1 MSVKACQDLE
11 LCTFQ
16 RYRLLF
22 AVSIDQ
28 LDEWE
33 WPNMYSD
40 SPAGV
45 SEDTPLE
52 CGFTLRY
59 THPLTCGLIQ

>member
-11 LCTFQ
+11 LRTFQ

-28 LDEWE
+28 LDEWD
-33 WPNMYSD
+33 WPNVHND
-40 SPAGV
+40 SSAAV
-45 SEDTPLE
+45 SEDTPRPI
-52 CGFTLRY
+52 GSFR
-59 THPLTCGLIQ
+59 

>member
-1 MSVKACQDLE
+1 MSVKACQVLE

-28 LDEWE
+28 LDERE
-33 WPNMYSD
+33 WPNVYSD

-45 SEDTPLE
+45 SEDTP
-52 CGFTLRY
+52 FRV
-59 THPLTCGLIQ
+59 